1 MAKVMP
7 PRWSIEELESGRQ
20 GALAEFIA
28 SWGKEGIQRYIDTV
42 EQLSIQIR
50 RLFAATNDLG
60 DLSAATFTGDASLV
74 AAARFVTA
82 PPVSA
87 DDLKTLVGG
96 NLSAKTP
103 DTPRAER
110 VAKIVRTAWDPLRF
124 PWLNPRRVATKA
136 ERDTAIKWTASIWAI
151 ESMRTYKRI
160 TSAREQELKVAQ
172 ALESAGFQSLEPRR
186 IDALEDLDRGS
197 FTRECRIGD
206 HKSDVPVRLRD
217 GRLLAIECKVSN
229 SAVNSK
235 KRLNNDVGAKASD
248 WKKTFGAQ
256 VITAAV
262 LSGVYSLG
270 NLITAQDH
278 QDIIIFWAHDLNRLK
293 EFVTAAI

>member
-1 MAKVMP
+1 MAKVVP

-20 GALAEFIA
+20 RALAEVIA
-28 SWGKEGIQRYIDTV
+28 SWGKDGSERYVNTV
-42 EQLSIQIR
+42 EQLSLPLR
-50 RLFAATNDLG
+50 RLFAASNDLG

-96 NLSAKTP
+96 TVSVKTP
-103 DTPRAER
+103 DVLRAER
-110 VAKIVRTAWDPLRF
+110 VAEIIRSAWDPLRF
-124 PWLNPRRVATKA
+124 PWLNPRRAATEI

-151 ESMRTYKRI
+151 ESMRTYKRV

-172 ALESAGFQSLEPRR
+172 ALESSGFQSLAPRR

-217 GRLLAIECKVSN
+217 GRLLSIECKVSN

-235 KRLNNDVGAKASD
+235 KRLNNDVGAKAGD
-248 WKKTFGAQ
+248 WKKTFGTQ

-278 QDIIIFWAHDLNRLK
+278 QDIIIFWAHDLDPLK
-293 EFVTAAI
+293 EFVAAAT